1 MRPETPTPMPE
12 GDPRIRPLLE
22 RYCKLAK
29 VKLLP
34 RGADLYEMKL
44 PLSERAHFGDRAT
57 VRVALSL
64 EALERD
70 PDAEMAVLG
79 SPFLGALLEAIRTRV
94 GRLSLGMMP
103 PPTNPGRKPGV
114 TAPKTPG
121 FRPGLGTDL
130 IVPIRNGTARRRKSV
145 LATHTIGRLLARV
158 VLRAGAAVEEVL
170 LESAVI
176 DLATGAR
183 VDDAVSAL
191 FADLEAN
198 RIAPADPD
206 DVPDATLIPARAPA
220 EMLQL
225 LLGDLSKQSA
235 ERVAA
240 RQAAAEKAVAAEL
253 ERLDRYF
260 ASVLA
265 DKTDRDDIGTITALH
280 ERRRAEEMRRHQVKA
295 IVHPLQLADA
305 QVLMQRVEWDI
316 KSASGVRARFAAQRP
331 IAGAAAWI
339 LACPKC
345 GRPPAELAVCVH
357 EEGEEGGGTRDG
369 ENKRGHCIC
378 EACSMRCSVCQSDF
392 CADHGIA
399 HCRVDEQPACE
410 QHARVCQSCRMA
422 HCSTHEGMCAEGEH
436 SACSACLEPC
446 GSCGRIV
453 CNRHAEQ
460 SRADAPKGSR
470 RLCAACVRHCEGGTN
485 EPVGMDEVVQCAS
498 CGRSVCT
505 AHQAMCAVDGQV
517 QCSRHLR
524 RADGSGRLVCER
536 HRATCVAEPE
546 AVFAWDEV
554 SSCPVCGK
562 DACARHQAACGYCG
576 RQVCTADLVA
586 QSRRCATCERLETAE
601 PPAEVV
607 AAALAAATRSKERG
621 PGGKRSW
628 RMARDRTHVVLELN
642 LGWRRRTV
650 ITLRHGASKPDRV
663 VTH

>member
-1 MRPETPTPMPE
+1 MTAVRQSTRHGQRKPRPKQRVAPAAIALTAEHA
-12 GDPRIRPLLE
+12 DRRIRALLE

-44 PLSERAHFGDRAT
+44 PLSERAHFGQRAV

-79 SPFLGALLEAIRTRV
+79 SPFLGALLEAIRARV

-103 PPTNPGRKPGV
+103 PPQLAKASGARKNPLPG
-114 TAPKTPG
+114 TELT
-121 FRPGLGTDL
+121 
-130 IVPIRNGTARRRKSV
+130 VPVRDATARRRKSA
-145 LATHTIGRLLARV
+145 LAVHTVGRLLARV
-158 VLRAGAAVEEVL
+158 VLRAGAAVEEIL
-170 LESAVI
+170 IESAVI

-183 VDDAVSAL
+183 ADDGVTAL
-191 FADLEAN
+191 FADLEAQ
-198 RIAPADPD
+198 RIAPADPG
-206 DVPDATLIPARAPA
+206 DVPDAAVVPARAPA

-225 LLGDLSKQSA
+225 VLGDLSTQSA

-240 RQAAAEKAVAAEL
+240 RQAAAEKDVAAEL

-265 DKTDRDDIGTITALH
+265 DKTDPDDVRTITALH
-280 ERRRAEEMRRHQVKA
+280 ERRRAEEMRRHQVQA
-295 IVHPLQLADA
+295 IVHPLQLAEA

-316 KSASGVRARFAAQRP
+316 RSKRGVRARFAAQRP
-331 IAGAAAWI
+331 VAGAAAWI

-345 GRPPAELAVCVH
+345 GRPPKELVVCVH
-357 EEGEEGGGTRDG
+357 EEDQ
-369 ENKRGHCIC
+369 RGHCAC
-378 EACSMRCSVCQSDF
+378 DACSTLCSVCESSF
-392 CADHGIA
+392 CTDHGIA
-399 HCRVDEQPACE
+399 ACRVDEQPACE
-410 QHARVCQSCRMA
+410 EHARVCPSCRMA
-422 HCSTHEGMCAEGEH
+422 HCSTHDGMCAEGEH
-436 SACSACLEPC
+436 PACSACLEAC

-470 RLCAACVRHCEGGTN
+470 RLCVACLRHCEGGTN
-485 EPVGMDEVVQCAS
+485 EPVGMDEVVECAS

-505 AHQAMCAVDGQV
+505 AHQAVCAVDEQV

-546 AVFAWDEV
+546 AVFASDEV
-554 SSCPVCGK
+554 EACPVCGK
-562 DACARHQAACGYCG
+562 TACVQHRAECGYCG
-576 RQVCTADLVA
+576 R
-586 QSRRCATCERLETAE
+586 TAE
-601 PPAEVV
+601 PPAQ
-607 AAALAAATRSKERG
+607 S
-621 PGGKRSW
+621 
-628 RMARDRTHVVLELN
+628 
-642 LGWRRRTV
+642 
-650 ITLRHGASKPDRV
+650 ASADGIP
-663 VTH
+663 